1 MRFQETNSRLFPA
14 AVAIATISLLVAC
27 TITQQIN
34 PANVAPDAEVCIIEN
49 NDVREGFLAELQNS
63 LGANGYRYRM
73 LPSTATTSD
82 CRIVLTYV
90 ARWSWDLTIYMAYAR
105 LQVFE
110 SGQPA
115 GDALYD
121 ATQGGGNMSKFIDA
135 EPKIRELVTELL
147 PPFGP

>member
-1 MRFQETNSRLFPA
+1 MRFQETNNRLFLTA
-14 AVAIATISLLVAC
+14 LAIAMISLLVGC
-27 TITQQIN
+27 TITQQVN
-34 PANVAPDAEVCIIEN
+34 PANVASDAEVCIIEN
-49 NDVREGFLAELQNS
+49 NDVREGFLTELQNS
-63 LGANGYRYRM
+63 LRANGYRYRM

-82 CRIVLTYV
+82 CPIVLTYV

-110 SGQPA
+110 GGQPA

-147 PPFGP
+147 PPVGP